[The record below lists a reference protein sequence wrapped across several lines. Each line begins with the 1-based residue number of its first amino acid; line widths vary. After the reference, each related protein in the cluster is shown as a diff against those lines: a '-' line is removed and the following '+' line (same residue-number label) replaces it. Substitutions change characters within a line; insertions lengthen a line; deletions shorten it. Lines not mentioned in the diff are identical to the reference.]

1 VHAIKSALLDQ
12 GLIIEVEMVFIA
24 DKNISSISVKNA
36 I

>member
-12 GLIIEVEMVFIA
+12 GLIIEVGMVSLAKKF
-24 DKNISSISVKNA
+24 ISSILVKNA